1 MLRSSQLSSTASHN
15 IPSHSGPVALF
26 SSYYFSCFLPSPF
39 NLLSFQVFSSPSIA
53 IYPPLSI
60 HSPGTSNTLLPTHD
74 SPHEKP
80 FSSRNPLYPD
90 FYLQQS
96 PLPSLTRPSS
106 AYLSVVDCRLFRTR
120 TVFFPTCKTRHT
132 FMERVNDKY
141 AISAFRR
148 SSASVPSTELPSVF
162 AFPLQ
167 QTNLPSS
174 FFFFLPYL
182 SATRLLLKSISILQ
196 NQLRKGGGQTKGLR
210 HKLTP

>member
-148 SSASVPSTELPSVF
+148 SSASAPSTELPRC
-162 AFPLQ
+162 
-167 QTNLPSS
+167 LPSLYS
-174 FFFFLPYL
+174 KLIYPQDFFFFLISQLQGYYLNL
-182 SATRLLLKSISILQ
+182 SAFFKTS
-196 NQLRKGGGQTKGLR
+196 
-210 HKLTP
+210 